1 MTDVSRQPKG
11 KRVADV
17 CISVALLALITPLM
31 LVPALMIP
39 LDSRGPVFYRQERVG
54 LGGCRFNIIKLRTM
68 SCDAEAAGPTLAVP
82 GDSRITR
89 IGRWLRRYHLDE
101 LPQLWNVIR
110 GEMALIG
117 PRPERPVYV
126 ERIIREKP
134 DYQRLF
140 AVRPGITSPGMVN
153 YGYASTIVQMI
164 ERSRYDLRYL
174 SEMSP
179 GVDMQI
185 MLRTIKTVFSG
196 KGV

>member
-1 MTDVSRQPKG
+1 M
-11 KRVADV
+11 ADV
-17 CISVALLALITPLM
+17 CISVVLLALFTPLM
-31 LVPALMIP
+31 LIPALMIP

-54 LGGCRFNIIKLRTM
+54 QGGCRFNIIKLRTM
-68 SCDAEAAGPTLAVP
+68 SCDAEAPGPALAVP
-82 GDSRITR
+82 GDPRITR
-89 IGRWLRRYHLDE
+89 MGRWLRRYHLDE
-101 LPQLWNVIR
+101 LPQLWNVLR

-126 ERIIREKP
+126 EQIIRQEP

-153 YGYASTIVQMI
+153 YGYASTIGQMI

-174 SEMSP
+174 SDMSP
-179 GVDMQI
+179 STDMQVL
-185 MLRTIKTVFSG
+185 LRTIKTVFSG